1 MHETIFGYSMNIIF
15 IMIHQSQKILKNWPC
30 AAVILLRVGYYKI
43 QIQHNLNWVGGNI
56 RTPWFIGYPLYFH
69 KKIQEILPEETWM
82 RNDRNKRQKSSNCL
96 ISPSIAPTTLLVS
109 LDSWGDETKISKHAI
124 DYKYTIYLDK
134 VTEGYNNKADILNV
148 QLFYLHLEEWTLAQ
162 WFVSC
167 KTAFSQTEHFTPYF
181 YMFSSFKKRQNQVL
195 RCFTS
200 LGWGMFDSL

>member
-1 MHETIFGYSMNIIF
+1 MCRSYTSMCRILQNSDPT
-15 IMIHQSQKILKNWPC
+15 QSELSWGKHKD
-30 AAVILLRVGYYKI
+30 AVIHRLSTLFSQENSRNFARR
-43 QIQHNLNWVGGNI
+43 NLNEKWQKQE
-56 RTPWFIGYPLYFH
+56 T
-69 KKIQEILPEETWM
+69 KKQQL
-82 RNDRNKRQKSSNCL
+82 SY
-96 ISPSIAPTTLLVS
+96 SPSIAPTTLLVS

-167 KTAFSQTEHFTPYF
+167 KTAFSQTEHFMPYF
-181 YMFSSFKKRQNQVL
+181 YMFSSFKKRKNQVL